1 MTVGIE
7 FSKGLTPF
15 GKTVLEKQEN
25 VKELTKLVSMACGK
39 EMNIKYIDTSTAMT
53 SKPTAE
59 QAIQDFA
66 SDANIPFNIID

>member
-1 MTVGIE
+1 
-7 FSKGLTPF
+7 
-15 GKTVLEKQEN
+15 
-25 VKELTKLVSMACGK
+25 MACGK

-53 SKPTAE
+53 SKLTAE